1 MHKFIFFNILR
12 KWPGFFPSDPINL
25 FALSLQ
31 PFFVDALS
39 HALIAYILFSAP
51 GLNALIPFAILGAV
65 IMDADILFS
74 WISDRTP
81 SLYLFSHG
89 GITHSLAGAIVLSLL
104 AYVTV
109 IFLSAAGVI
118 SAGAASVVYGFAA
131 VLAGALL
138 HIAIDISAVP
148 GIPVLAPFSDR
159 KYSLGILPGPSLL
172 LFIAAFVLVMEVAL
186 SMATFSSA
194 IELYGIVVVV
204 YITVRAG
211 MFLAVGIQLPGR
223 KIPSVNPLRWLVILE
238 DATAYRI
245 RTYTLFRGYSE
256 ETVFEKFNN
265 TDARDLFAV
274 SQFPEVRRFLFFSYA
289 VTAERNG
296 PVIILADPLRE
307 KGLLSYPSKYKRIE
321 VRI

>member
-1 MHKFIFFNILR
+1 
-12 KWPGFFPSDPINL
+12 
-25 FALSLQ
+25 
-31 PFFVDALS
+31 VDALS
-39 HALIAYILFSAP
+39 HALIACILFSAP
-51 GLNALIPFAILGAV
+51 WFNPLIPFAILGSV

-74 WISDRTP
+74 WISDRIP
-81 SLYLFSHG
+81 SLYLFTHG
-89 GITHSLAGAIVLSLL
+89 GITHSIAGAVILCLL
-104 AYVTV
+104 AWFTV
-109 IFLSAAGVI
+109 ILLSAAGVI
-118 SAGAASVVYGFAA
+118 SGAVAATGVYGFAA
-131 VLAGALL
+131 LLTGAFL
-138 HIAIDISAVP
+138 HIVIDVSAVP

-256 ETVFEKFNN
+256 ETVFEKFKN
-265 TDARDLFAV
+265 TEARDLFAV

-321 VRI
+321 VKI

>member
-1 MHKFIFFNILR
+1 
-12 KWPGFFPSDPINL
+12 
-25 FALSLQ
+25 
-31 PFFVDALS
+31 VDALS
-39 HALIAYILFSAP
+39 HALITYILFSAP
-51 GLNALIPFAILGAV
+51 GLNPLVPFAILGAV

-74 WISDRTP
+74 WISDRFP
-81 SLYLFSHG
+81 SLYLFTHG
-89 GITHSLAGAIVLSLL
+89 GITHSIAGAVVLSLL
-104 AYVTV
+104 AYFTV
-109 IFLSAAGVI
+109 ILLSAAGVI
-118 SAGAASVVYGFAA
+118 SGAVAATGVYGFTA
-131 VLAGALL
+131 LFAGALL
-138 HIAIDISAVP
+138 HIVIDVSAIP

-159 KYSLGILPGPSLL
+159 KYSLGMLPGPSLL

-186 SMATFSSA
+186 LMATFSSA
-194 IELYGIVVVV
+194 IELYGIVVVL

-211 MFLAVGIQLPGR
+211 MFLTVGIQLPGR

-274 SQFPEVRRFLFFSYA
+274 SQFPEVRRFLFCSYA

>member
-1 MHKFIFFNILR
+1 
-12 KWPGFFPSDPINL
+12 
-25 FALSLQ
+25 
-31 PFFVDALS
+31 VDALS
-39 HALIAYILFSAP
+39 HALIAVILFSAP
-51 GLNALIPFAILGAV
+51 GLNPLIPFAILGAV

-74 WISDRTP
+74 WISDRIP
-81 SLYLFSHG
+81 SLYLFTHG
-89 GITHSLAGAIVLSLL
+89 GITHSIAGAVVLSLL
-104 AYVTV
+104 AYLTV
-109 IFLSAAGVI
+109 ISLSAAEVI
-118 SAGAASVVYGFAA
+118 SGAGAVGMYGFAA
-131 VLAGALL
+131 ILAGALL
-138 HIAIDISAVP
+138 HIVIDVSAVP

-172 LFIAAFVLVMEVAL
+172 LFVAAFVLVMEVAL

-238 DATAYRI
+238 DATSYRT
-245 RTYTLFRGYSE
+245 RTYTLFKGYSDE
-256 ETVFEKFNN
+256 AVFEKYKNA
-265 TDARDLFAV
+265 DASDVFAV
-274 SQFPEVRRFLFFSYA
+274 SQFPEVRRFFFFSYA

-296 PVIILADPLRE
+296 QVLVLADPLRV

-321 VRI
+321 VKI

>member
-1 MHKFIFFNILR
+1 
-12 KWPGFFPSDPINL
+12 
-25 FALSLQ
+25 
-31 PFFVDALS
+31 
-39 HALIAYILFSAP
+39 
-51 GLNALIPFAILGAV
+51 
-65 IMDADILFS
+65 MDADILFS

-245 RTYTLFRGYSE
+245 RTYTLFQGYSE
-256 ETVFEKFNN
+256 ETVFEKFKN

-274 SQFPEVRRFLFFSYA
+274 SLFPEVRRFLFFSYV

-296 PVIILADPLRE
+296 PVLILADPLRE

-321 VRI
+321 VKI